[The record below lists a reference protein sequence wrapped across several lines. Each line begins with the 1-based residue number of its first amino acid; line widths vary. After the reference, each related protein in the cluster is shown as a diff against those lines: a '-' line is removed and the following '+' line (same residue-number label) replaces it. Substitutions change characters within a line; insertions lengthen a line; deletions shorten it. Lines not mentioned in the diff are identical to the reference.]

1 MPNPMKIRATASGDH
16 TEVKVLM
23 SHIMETGQRR
33 NAAGE
38 PIPAHFIQTV
48 KVEHAGRTVLSA
60 QWGPGVSANPWLAFR
75 FKGGAKGEAV
85 RVTWV
90 DSKGESRSDETSIA

>member
-1 MPNPMKIRATASGDH
+1 MKIRATASGES

-23 SHIMETGQRR
+23 SHLMETGQRK

-38 PIPAHFIQTV
+38 AIPAHFIQTV
-48 KVEHAGRTVLSA
+48 KVEHAGRVVLSA

-75 FKGGAKGEAV
+75 FKGGSKGDPV
-85 RVTWV
+85 RVTWL
-90 DSKGESRSDETSIA
+90 DSKGETRSDEAMIA